1 MKLTHALAGAAVL
14 SLCVLHAVQPAVVAA
29 AAGDKVER
37 TVREEVVKAIRA
49 DPGVGPALIR
59 LVFHDCWVNGCDGSV
74 LLDTTPFNSSS
85 GVEKAAANN
94 IGLRGFDVIDAIKAK
109 LGDAVSCADIVV
121 LAGRDAATILSRG
134 RITYAVE
141 TGRKDGVVSSAAA
154 ADATLPESTFDI
166 NQLTDNFARKNFTVE
181 ELVALAGAHAVGVS
195 HLSSF
200 HDRINATT
208 ETPINRRYQTALAKD
223 VEALKSKQ
231 GSTDP
236 TETFNIRDM
245 DAGFRN
251 ASGFDATGVDMAAV
265 GVLDNSFYHANLQNM
280 VLLRSDWELVNGT
293 ESIHSLLVFKDN
305 ATKWEMEFAAAMA
318 KLSEL
323 PAEGTRFEIRK
334 SCRATNDHN

>member
-1 MKLTHALAGAAVL
+1 M
-14 SLCVLHAVQPAVVAA
+14 Q
-29 AAGDKVER
+29 
-37 TVREEVVKAIRA
+37 
-49 DPGVGPALIR
+49 
-59 LVFHDCWVNGCDGSV
+59 GCDGSV
-74 LLDTTPFNSSS
+74 LLDTTPFNSSA

-121 LAGRDAATILSRG
+121 LAGRDATTILSRG

-166 NQLTDNFARKNFTVE
+166 NQLTDNFAAKNFTAE

-200 HDRINATT
+200 RDRLNATT
-208 ETPINRRYQTALAKD
+208 RTPISPRYQAALAGD
-223 VEALKSKQ
+223 VEALKGRQ
-231 GSTDP
+231 NATDP
-236 TETFNIRDM
+236 IEKFNIRDM

-251 ASGFDATGVDMAAV
+251 ASGFDAAGVDMAAV

-280 VLLRSDWELVNGT
+280 VLLRSDWELRNGT
-293 ESIHSLLVFKDN
+293 DPSLSDSLFAFREN
-305 ATKWEMEFAAAMA
+305 ATVWEMEFAAAMA
-318 KLSEL
+318 KLSVL
-323 PAEGTRFEIRK
+323 PAEGTRFEMRK
-334 SCRATNDHN
+334 SCRATN